1 VITQT
6 KAFNCQDI
14 SAAARDP
21 RLRAPIFTSMLG
33 HFFSVLFSAIVSEIV
48 RIRRI
53 QSVTRA
59 SQRTSTPETRQRPRR
74 DTTIRARRTN
84 SRNATRRFP
93 RRRTPDI
100 TSKAHFF
107 YSIFMVLRVQTRPS
121 TASLERVRSPA
132 TTRRDTQPSW
142 SGHTDLDHARDATEG
157 IDSRTHD
164 VFGACILHASVCVMV
179 TSRPRLT
186 LGVVE

>member
-6 KAFNCQDI
+6 KAFSCQDI
-14 SAAARDP
+14 SAAARIEAHDR

-33 HFFSVLFSAIVSEIV
+33 HFFSVLFSGLVPEIV

-74 DTTIRARRTN
+74 DTTIRALRTN

-100 TSKAHFF
+100 TSKAHLFLF
-107 YSIFMVLRVQTRPS
+107 YLHGSSRANTSVDGVAR
-121 TASLERVRSPA
+121 ARSFS
-132 TTRRDTQPSW
+132 RD
-142 SGHTDLDHARDATEG
+142 DAT
-157 IDSRTHD
+157 RHPT
-164 VFGACILHASVCVMV
+164 
-179 TSRPRLT
+179 
-186 LGVVE
+186 VVEWSH